1 MENKKGR
8 KALEELIKR
17 QDYLVVQGNDLAKS
31 FGNLKAFEHRLLDY
45 CFSYVQKDSKPEE
58 RFVVETASLLKY
70 LGLTSSGTNYER
82 VVKGFKTLNENTA
95 LYLHVI
101 DKNGVP
107 GIRMTQLFSY
117 IDYYQTGVIE
127 FEFSKFAQPYVFELK
142 KNFYS
147 FHLRELALIK
157 GKYTL
162 VLLKLWEANR
172 FGNSKVSIIQG
183 HLEEWQGWFLGTENR
198 MSAGVF
204 KRDVLTRGS
213 KELETKFPNIN
224 IELIT
229 HKKGRSVVGYE
240 MIITDNS
247 PEPRIEFFQR
257 IDKENGY
264 L

>member
-31 FGNLKAFEHRLLDY
+31 FGNLKSFEHRLLDF

-58 RFVVETASLLKY
+58 RFSLETTSLLKY
-70 LGLTSSGTNYER
+70 LGLTNSGTNYNR

-95 LYLHVI
+95 LYLPII
-101 DKNGVP
+101 DHKGNK

-117 IDYYQTGVIE
+117 IDYYQTGTIQ
-127 FEFSKFAQPYVFELK
+127 FEFSRYAQPHVFELK

-157 GKYTL
+157 GKYAL

-172 FGNSKVSIIQG
+172 YGQSKVSVIQG
-183 HLEEWQGWFLGTENR
+183 DLEEWQSWFLGEKR

-204 KRDVLTRGS
+204 KRDVLTRGAN
-213 KELETKFPNIN
+213 ELEAKFPNVN

-229 HKKGRSVVGYE
+229 YKKGRLVVGYE
-240 MIITDNS
+240 LVITDNS
-247 PEPRIEFFQR
+247 PETLLDFYQR
-257 IDKENGY
+257 IDKEHN
-264 L
+264 